1 MPSTTSDRP
10 DARWSPESPLLRGL
24 VDDAALFPPAA
35 LPLPEALAAHRRHR
49 AAGYAGAVG
58 PFLLAASGVADLVA
72 LLDAEAS
79 AGSEGSEGSGGSEQP
94 APVAPVL
101 EVVLVA
107 RPGADPGLLTAARD
121 ALRDRADVRVVGA
134 ELGWEDGW
142 RDLGLDDLRLALEL
156 PRGEQQDAALADVR
170 AAVTEGRPVAAK
182 FRTGPTPTWPWPEED
197 ELAAVLVAA
206 AALDVPVK
214 LTGGLHHAARGTY
227 EVDGVPEENHGLL
240 NVLVATSAAA
250 SGAGREEVAG
260 LLRVRDAA
268 SLAGLVAAWTD
279 ATATTVRTL
288 LTGYGCCTVTD
299 PLGELADLGLLDAP
313 TGRTP

>member
-49 AAGYAGAVG
+49 TAGYAAAVG

-79 AGSEGSEGSGGSEQP
+79 DGSGGP
-94 APVAPVL
+94 TAPC

-170 AAVTEGRPVAAK
+170 AAVTEGRPVVAK

-214 LTGGLHHAARGTY
+214 LTGGLHHAARGTH